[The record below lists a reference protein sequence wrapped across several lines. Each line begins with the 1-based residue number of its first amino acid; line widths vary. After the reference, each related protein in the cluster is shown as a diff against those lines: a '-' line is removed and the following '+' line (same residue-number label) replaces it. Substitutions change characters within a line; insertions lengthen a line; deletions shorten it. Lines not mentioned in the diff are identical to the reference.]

1 VLKLFVN
8 KKVSMRNFMSNYII
22 NNNRLLLEISKQVRE
37 INRNTINPEIPEL
50 RQNDLNP
57 IITLVAKARAAYV
70 KEVFDLSNMNEE
82 DNSMPSSDQIRH
94 LRNLR
99 ESYDELLNAAHAVET
114 AIERGYLDVQKI
126 PPDE

>member
-1 VLKLFVN
+1 
-8 KKVSMRNFMSNYII
+8 MSNYII